1 MAGMPYD
8 MARGNFDRRAMVST
22 SALLTAVL
30 KSCQKVSVESAPVIK
45 RSRERVIIV
54 FIMLQSAA
62 NTKTKGA
69 FLRCSKGS

>member
-1 MAGMPYD
+1 MTGMPYD
-8 MARGNFDRRAMVST
+8 IERGNFDKRAMVST

-30 KSCQKVSVESAPVIK
+30 KLCQKVSVESGWAVN